1 MKAFPLNGRIRALI
15 SAMFALAIIAA
26 ISIGAW
32 AYGNIGVRS
41 DFSIRNLPPSFAHW
55 FGTDQMGRDMLAR
68 TLHGLTLS
76 LRVGILAAGFSVI
89 IALIIVLLSG
99 LGKAADAIGGF
110 ITDAMLAMPHL
121 VLLILISF
129 ALGGGTGAVII
140 AVAISHWPR
149 FARILRAELIQVRVA
164 PFVEASRSFGKSRS
178 FILINH
184 ILPHLLPQMLVGFLL
199 MFPHAILHEAGLTF
213 LGFGLEPSRPAVGIM
228 LSEAMQHITG
238 GRWWLAVFPGLAL
251 LIMVLCFDLLA
262 NALRRLISPKEAHI

>member
-1 MKAFPLNGRIRALI
+1 MSSIHLNGRIRALI
-15 SAMFALAIIAA
+15 SGLIAFAVISAIALA
-26 ISIGAW
+26 AW
-32 AYGNIGVRS
+32 AYGNIGIGADFAVR
-41 DFSIRNLPPSFAHW
+41 NMPPSPSHW
-55 FGTDQMGRDMLAR
+55 FGTDQMGRDMFAR

-76 LRVGILAAGFSVI
+76 LKVGILAAGFSTI
-89 IALIIVLLSG
+89 IALIIVLFSG
-99 LGKAADAIGGF
+99 LSRTTEAVGSF

-129 ALGGGTGAVII
+129 ALGGGTSAVII

-149 FARILRAELIQVRVA
+149 FARILRAELIQVQAA
-164 PFVEASRSFGKSRS
+164 PFVEASRSFGKTRS
-178 FILINH
+178 FILLNH

-213 LGFGLEPSRPAVGIM
+213 LGFGLEPSRPAIGIM
-228 LSEAMQHITG
+228 LSEAMQHING

-262 NALRRLISPKEAHI
+262 SSLRRLITPKEAHL